1 MLSSHDFYY
10 YSKRAFVRNINL
22 LNNNILG
29 SNVVQEH
36 GDEVLE
42 SVIGLLSRDPIAISS
57 SLVELRKL
65 TLTIRD
71 AIFLENENEDCD
83 DLCESW

>member
-1 MLSSHDFYY
+1 ML
-10 YSKRAFVRNINL
+10 K
-22 LNNNILG
+22 NNILG

-42 SVIGLLSRDPIAISS
+42 SVIGLLSRDPIAILS
-57 SLVELRKL
+57 SLVKLRKL

-71 AIFLENENEDCD
+71 INICFRILKMTFIN
-83 DLCESW
+83 L